1 MEESPYKEY
10 ALKSEN
16 EKRHLRDL
24 SLTWRGGWWACV
36 CEGQD
41 GRTQGK
47 TGEGKRRYRWQVLQ
61 EVTKEVDGGWGAAK
75 GRARKGGDG
84 EGMTGPEGQEGCWA
98 PSWTR
103 LKDKL

>member
-24 SLTWRGGWWACV
+24 SLTWRGGWWARV

-61 EVTKEVDGGWGAAK
+61 EVTKEVEGGWGAAK
-75 GRARKGGDG
+75 GRARTGGDG
-84 EGMTGPEGQEGCWA
+84 EGLTGPEGQEGCWA

>member
-16 EKRHLRDL
+16 EKRHLCDL

-47 TGEGKRRYRWQVLQ
+47 TGEGKRRYRWE
-61 EVTKEVDGGWGAAK
+61 EVTKEVGWGW
-75 GRARKGGDG
+75 GGGG
-84 EGMTGPEGQEGCWA
+84 ERQGQERWGWRRNDG
-98 PSWTR
+98 S
-103 LKDKL
+103 